1 MFDLHCHYDLFLH
14 CFDVRRTRYIGQEA
28 ELQTKFGV
36 GCLSQTEL
44 EDINNQ
50 NQRENTPQNCAKLN
64 GKAHPYFDAGV
75 VNIKTGVGK
84 RMLVVGLVVLLGVV
98 GWLGGGWVVVVDWL
112 VVTGGSLF
120 LFGFN
125 IMNFNIMNHFQPL
138 MSCVHINL
146 LSIFVSILSLAYGGI
161 YHQHSI
167 HTPSILHPY
176 SIHTQSSSSIY
187 LLNLPSH
194 SIYPHQVP
202 APLKASRTPSFPAAT
217 TISATGTKP

>member
-84 RMLVVGLVVLLGVV
+84 RMLVVGLVVLLGGV
-98 GWLGGGWVVVVDWL
+98 WVVVGL
-112 VVTGGSLF
+112 VGGNGWF
-120 LFGFN
+120 FVFVGFQY
-125 IMNFNIMNHFQPL
+125 HEFQYHEPL
-138 MSCVHINL
+138 S
-146 LSIFVSILSLAYGGI
+146 
-161 YHQHSI
+161 
-167 HTPSILHPY
+167 
-176 SIHTQSSSSIY
+176 
-187 LLNLPSH
+187 
-194 SIYPHQVP
+194 
-202 APLKASRTPSFPAAT
+202 
-217 TISATGTKP
+217 TIDVLCTH